1 MMKAILGRPAAGGR
15 HSAKIPKKRLT
26 APHPPGPLCM
36 TPLLLKRA
44 AAALLSLCAAAA
56 LAAEAAP
63 GEPPTLRI
71 AIVKFVRPAPN
82 EEIVDDTLA
91 ALRRYFGA
99 ERVKVTYP
107 SLLGLREAIE
117 EGSVDVFLSSAGF
130 YWRMSPYGV
139 RDLATAVSDAY
150 PDPNRSDGT
159 AMIVKAGRSDLKD
172 LPDLKGKVLVTS
184 TPSAFTGRLVPFG
197 EIYRAGYRP
206 ETFFGRTIYLGD
218 GRAMAR
224 APEALLSGEADVA
237 FMRLCFYEELLERR
251 PELKGRLA
259 VIHRLDRPEDAEP
272 CRRSTELYPTWT
284 VATTPKTPPQVSRLV
299 TRVLLEM
306 PPSRRDGLYW
316 GVVTDYSALDRLF
329 RDLKEG
335 PYAYM
340 KQFTMRRFL
349 SENWRPIALVLLL
362 MLGLAMHSVRV
373 TQIVRERTASLRKAL
388 KVQKELGERERIAS
402 DRLAHM
408 EKASVVSQ
416 LSVIFAHEMRQPLG
430 AISLYS
436 FALKKLLGADPID
449 REKAEGVLKKLDE
462 QTARADGIVTRV
474 RAYAKSEEPRRV
486 PVSLLKTTEKA
497 LSELE
502 GTRRWK
508 AAVELSAEADPQ
520 VLADP
525 LEAELIALN
534 LVKNALQAL
543 EPLGTAGRV
552 WVRVSEEEKQ
562 AVLTVSDNGEGVTDD
577 FAASLNRSFAS
588 TKPEGLGLGLSIVRG
603 ILERHRGHIAFA
615 RAASG
620 GLAARVTMPLLA
632 PGEGAGPA
640 SGKDSANPPQQTKGG
655 QP

>member
-1 MMKAILGRPAAGGR
+1 M
-15 HSAKIPKKRLT
+15 
-26 APHPPGPLCM
+26 PPLI
-36 TPLLLKRA
+36 KRA
-44 AAALLSLCAAAA
+44 AAALLTLSAGAA
-56 LAAEAAP
+56 LAAAP
-63 GEPPTLRI
+63 AESEPPTLRI

-91 ALRRYFGA
+91 ALRRYFG
-99 ERVKVTYP
+99 EDRVSVTYP
-107 SLLGLREAIE
+107 SLLGLREAIQD
-117 EGSVDVFLSSAGF
+117 GSVDVFLSSAGF

-159 AMIVKAGRSDLKD
+159 AMIVKAGRSDLRD

-197 EIYRAGYRP
+197 EIYRAGFRP
-206 ETFFGRTIYLGD
+206 ETFFGSTIYLGD
-218 GRAMAR
+218 GEAMSR
-224 APEALLSGEADVA
+224 APDALLSGEADVA
-237 FMRLCFYEELLERR
+237 FMRLCFYEELLSRR
-251 PELKGRLA
+251 PDLRGRLA

-329 RDLKEG
+329 RDLREG

-340 KQFTMRRFL
+340 KQFTMKRFV
-349 SENWRPIALVLLL
+349 SENWRPIALMLLL

-373 TQIVRERTASLRKAL
+373 TQIVKKRTADLRKAL
-388 KVQKELGERERIAS
+388 SEQKVLSERERIATE
-402 DRLAHM
+402 RLAHM

-436 FALKKLLGADPID
+436 FALKKLLGAEPID
-449 REKAEGVLKKLDE
+449 RGRAESVLRKLDE

-474 RAYAKSEEPRRV
+474 RAYAKSEEPRRE
-486 PVSLLKTTEKA
+486 PVSLLRAAEKA

-552 WVRVSEEEKQ
+552 WVRVSKEEKK
-562 AVLTVSDNGEGVTDD
+562 AVLTVSDNGEGITDA

-588 TKPEGLGLGLSIVRG
+588 TKDEGLGLGLSIVRG
-603 ILERHRGHIAFA
+603 ILERHRGHVAFA
-615 RAASG
+615 RGASG
-620 GLAARVTMPLLA
+620 GLAARVTMPLLEDGKSAGAA
-632 PGEGAGPA
+632 PESEKAQPQRQDKGEE
-640 SGKDSANPPQQTKGG
+640 K
-655 QP
+655 